1 MQRIHIFSNWKCTCQ
16 NFFVGLKF
24 QEDAALCDKD
34 DIRYLE
40 QPDKQLLTRFEYITL
55 YSLTFHN
62 RTFFINV
69 LSFSLPFK

>member
-40 QPDKQLLTRFEYITL
+40 QPYKQLLT
-55 YSLTFHN
+55 
-62 RTFFINV
+62 
-69 LSFSLPFK
+69 